1 MRKNKMSK
9 KSKAKKKIDRA
20 KMKASKKSA
29 NYLRCGPK
37 AGHVGKRQ
45 MKKVKRHMV
54 VSAVESDPFGPDT
67 PGSKTRTKR
76 RRTSAIKSTRLPKR
90 PLRPLRKRR
99 HLGCPS
105 REERG
110 LS

>member
-1 MRKNKMSK
+1 MSK
-9 KSKAKKKIDRA
+9 KSKEKKRAERA
-20 KMKASKKSA
+20 KIKAAKKSA

-37 AGHVGKRQ
+37 AGHLGKRQ
-45 MKKVKRHMV
+45 TKRIRKILKVGPV
-54 VSAVESDPFGPDT
+54 TTSPFRLDRPS
-67 PGSKTRTKR
+67 SKTRAKR
-76 RRTSAIKSTRLPKR
+76 RRFSPYRGKTGFRKL

-110 LS
+110 LT